1 MPQQDRNLST
11 TLRLEDLQDSG
22 SAIPATISGDEAMS
36 PPDKNTQP
44 EPGTDDARSVDTEE
58 SRRDREEARKNAER
72 MIEQRWR
79 RQPPKGV
86 DVT

>member
-1 MPQQDRNLST
+1 M
-11 TLRLEDLQDSG
+11 TLRLEDLPDSE
-22 SAIPATISGDEAMS
+22 SAIPATISGDEATS

-58 SRRDREEARKNAER
+58 SCRDREEARKNAER